1 MKFSVRKQLNLS
13 RIDKDMWPYESET
26 YEAADADSLEE
37 AQKIVDL
44 YYAEREGFFRAKA
57 EVNKSNQL
65 PLPATPAP
73 PVPNAAPD
81 TPVIAPPAPGPAT
94 PPTTANPVP
103 APMPP
108 VETGVSNQPPNEF
121 S

>member
-13 RIDKDMWPYESET
+13 RIDKDLWPYESET

-57 EVNKSNQL
+57 EVFKAEANKQSSL
-65 PLPATPAP
+65 PLPTPATAPATPVQP
-73 PVPNAAPD
+73 L
-81 TPVIAPPAPGPAT
+81 PAPVPAT

>member
-13 RIDKDMWPYESET
+13 RIDKDLWPYESET

-37 AQKIVDL
+37 AQKIVDI

-65 PLPATPAP
+65 PLPATPASP
-73 PVPNAAPD
+73 MPAQPSPV
-81 TPVIAPPAPGPAT
+81 PPAPAPVPAT